1 MGAVEHEKGYTKHF
15 SLSVLK
21 NFMNYCLL
29 YKIKFTIMER
39 LVLVTVLIVA
49 STIASPVVDRPAS
62 KARSLDSI
70 GGGNIL
76 RNLDSIGGGHILR
89 QLDSIGGGHILR
101 DVIPR
106 YPSYEKR
113 GYDPLRG
120 MTFGVQKKN
129 FDEIDRHGFNNFVKK
144 NLDEIDRH
152 GFSNF
157 VKKNFD
163 EIDRH
168 GFNNFV
174 KKNFYE
180 IDRHG
185 FNNFV
190 KKNFYE
196 IDRHGFNN

>member
-1 MGAVEHEKGYTKHF
+1 MGQSNTKKATRNILVF
-15 SLSVLK
+15 SSSYK
-21 NFMNYCLL
+21 ENFINYCLL
-29 YKIKFTIMER
+29 YKKRFIMER
-39 LVLVTVLIVA
+39 LFLVTVLIVA

-89 QLDSIGGGHILR
+89 DLPDYH
-101 DVIPR
+101 VPR
-106 YPSYEKR
+106 YPLHEKR

-129 FDEIDRHGFNNFVKK
+129 FDSMDRV
-144 NLDEIDRH
+144 
-152 GFSNF
+152 
-157 VKKNFD
+157 
-163 EIDRH
+163 

-174 KKNFYE
+174 KKNFDSM
-180 IDRHG
+180 DRVG

-190 KKNFYE
+190 KKNFDE
-196 IDRHGFNN
+196 MDRMGFNDFS

>member
-1 MGAVEHEKGYTKHF
+1 MGAVKHERGYSKHF
-15 SLSVLK
+15 SFFVFLQK
-21 NFMNYCLL
+21 
-29 YKIKFTIMER
+29 ER

-89 QLDSIGGGHILR
+89 DLPDYH
-101 DVIPR
+101 VPR
-106 YPSYEKR
+106 YPLHEKR

-129 FDEIDRHGFNNFVKK
+129 FDEMDR
-144 NLDEIDRH
+144 
-152 GFSNF
+152 S
-157 VKKNFD
+157 
-163 EIDRH
+163 

-174 KKNFYE
+174 KKNFDPM
-180 IDRHG
+180 DRVG

-190 KKNFYE
+190 KKNFDSM
-196 IDRHGFNN
+196 DRVGFNNFVKKNFDEMDRMGFNDFS

>member
-1 MGAVEHEKGYTKHF
+1 MGQSNTKKATRNILVF
-15 SLSVLK
+15 SSSYK
-21 NFMNYCLL
+21 ENFMNYCLL
-29 YKIKFTIMER
+29 YKIRFIMER

-89 QLDSIGGGHILR
+89 QLDSIGSGHILR
-101 DVIPR
+101 DLPDYHVPR
-106 YPSYEKR
+106 
-113 GYDPLRG
+113 DPLRG

-129 FDEIDRHGFNNFVKK
+129 FDEMDR
-144 NLDEIDRH
+144 
-152 GFSNF
+152 S
-157 VKKNFD
+157 
-163 EIDRH
+163 

-174 KKNFYE
+174 KKNFDSM
-180 IDRHG
+180 DRVG

-190 KKNFYE
+190 KKNFDSM
-196 IDRHGFNN
+196 DRVGFNNFS

>member
-89 QLDSIGGGHILR
+89 DLPDYH
-101 DVIPR
+101 VPR
-106 YPSYEKR
+106 YPLHEKR

-129 FDEIDRHGFNNFVKK
+129 FDEMDR
-144 NLDEIDRH
+144 
-152 GFSNF
+152 S
-157 VKKNFD
+157 
-163 EIDRH
+163 

-174 KKNFYE
+174 KKNFDSM
-180 IDRHG
+180 DRVG

-190 KKNFYE
+190 KKNFDE
-196 IDRHGFNN
+196 MDRMGFNDFS

>member
-1 MGAVEHEKGYTKHF
+1 MKKATRNILVF
-15 SLSVLK
+15 LSVLK
-21 NFMNYCLL
+21 NFMNYCL
-29 YKIKFTIMER
+29 YNIRFTIMER

-101 DVIPR
+101 DLPDYHVPR
-106 YPSYEKR
+106 YP
-113 GYDPLRG
+113 LHG

-129 FDEIDRHGFNNFVKK
+129 FDEMDRSGFNNFV
-144 NLDEIDRH
+144 E
-152 GFSNF
+152 
-157 VKKNFD
+157 KNFD
-163 EIDRH
+163 SMDRV

-174 KKNFYE
+174 KKNFDE
-180 IDRHG
+180 MDRMG
-185 FNNFV
+185 FNDFS
-190 KKNFYE
+190 
-196 IDRHGFNN
+196 

>member
-1 MGAVEHEKGYTKHF
+1 MGAVKHERGYSKHF
-15 SLSVLK
+15 SFFCLLTERT
-21 NFMNYCLL
+21 FMNYCLL
-29 YKIKFTIMER
+29 YKIRFIMER

-89 QLDSIGGGHILR
+89 DLPDYH
-101 DVIPR
+101 VPR
-106 YPSYEKR
+106 YQINNEKR

-129 FDEIDRHGFNNFVKK
+129 FDEMDR
-144 NLDEIDRH
+144 
-152 GFSNF
+152 S
-157 VKKNFD
+157 
-163 EIDRH
+163 

-174 KKNFYE
+174 KKNFDSM
-180 IDRHG
+180 DRVG

-190 KKNFYE
+190 KKNFDE
-196 IDRHGFNN
+196 MDRMGFNDFS

>member
-1 MGAVEHEKGYTKHF
+1 MGEYMGAVEHEKGYTKHF

-21 NFMNYCLL
+21 NFMNYCL
-29 YKIKFTIMER
+29 YKIRFIMER
-39 LVLVTVLIVA
+39 LVLVTVLMVA

-101 DVIPR
+101 DLPDYHVPR
-106 YPSYEKR
+106 YPLHEKR

-129 FDEIDRHGFNNFVKK
+129 FDEMDR
-144 NLDEIDRH
+144 
-152 GFSNF
+152 S
-157 VKKNFD
+157 
-163 EIDRH
+163 

-174 KKNFYE
+174 KKNFDSM
-180 IDRHG
+180 DRVE

-190 KKNFYE
+190 KKNFDE
-196 IDRHGFNN
+196 MDRMGFNDFS